1 VSKPKSLKE
10 SVNKIVISREIGGRG
25 GRGAFKP
32 KNSLGGEWIYS
43 GMKHSAILPSSN
55 ADIDLCLQ
63 AVALMANLELEITNF
78 SLHCLQVIRIEPMIT
93 KVKLS

>member
-1 VSKPKSLKE
+1 LGE
-10 SVNKIVISREIGGRG
+10 GEGG
-25 GRGAFKP
+25 GAFKP